1 MASPA
6 VDARAVISA
15 LATAPCRGDGKETGV
30 TYRVWVRS
38 WVARDE
44 VFEDRESAEMF
55 RLKLAAS
62 RPRLDP
68 SDVAIVVERTADSPP
83 AREATA

>member
-1 MASPA
+1 MASLA
-6 VDARAVISA
+6 VVARAEASSR
-15 LATAPCRGDGKETGV
+15 ATAPCRGDGKETGV

-68 SDVAIVVERTADSPP
+68 SDVAIVAERVSESPP
-83 AREATA
+83 ASEATA